1 MDIMRPHELERLT
14 ASAHVPSASLFMPTH
29 RAGAGTAQDPIR
41 FKNLLT
47 RADGALRALGMRTP
61 EASELLAP
69 ARDLL
74 GHPSFWSHQAEGLAV
89 FASAASFKAVRLP
102 LTVPE
107 RAVVGARFH
116 VKPLLPYFSVDG
128 HFFVLAISQN
138 QIRLLEGSR
147 DAFDEV
153 DLGEVPTSL
162 AEALHHEDPERELQ
176 LHVAGGGPA
185 GRAIFHGHGAG
196 AEIDKE
202 RLDRYFR
209 EVDRGVGQILRGEQ
223 APVVLAGVGY
233 ATARYRELSA
243 MGSIMSEAIA
253 GNPDELRLDQLHER
267 ASAIVEPTFRSALRA
282 DLDRFSELDGTGLT
296 ATGVIETLTAA
307 EQGRVA
313 VLFAAAD
320 QERWGSTEDGAMVI
334 RDEPL
339 PGDEDL
345 IDAAVVAALRTDARV
360 HVLKSEALPAAPA
373 AAILRY

>member
-345 IDAAVVAALRTDARV
+345 IDAAVVAALGTDARV

>member
-1 MDIMRPHELERLT
+1 MRPHELERLT

>member
-1 MDIMRPHELERLT
+1 MDIMRPHDLERLT
-14 ASAHVPSASLFMPTH
+14 SSAPAPSASLFMPTH

-47 RADGALRALGMRTP
+47 QADEALRALGLRAP

-69 ARDLL
+69 ARSLL
-74 GHPSFWSHQAEGLAV
+74 GRPIFWKHQAEGLAA
-89 FASAASFKAVRLP
+89 FASAASFEAVRLP
-102 LTVPE
+102 LTLPE
-107 RAVVGARFH
+107 LAVVGDRFH
-116 VKPLLPYFSVDG
+116 VKPLLPYFAADG

-153 DLGEVPTSL
+153 DLREVPTSL
-162 AEALHHEDPERELQ
+162 AEALQHEDPERELL

-185 GRAIFHGHGAG
+185 RRAVFHGHGAG
-196 AEIDKE
+196 SEIDKE

-209 EVDRGVGQILRGEQ
+209 EIDRGVSEILRGER

-243 MGSIMSEAIA
+243 MGSILSEAVA
-253 GNPDELRLDQLHER
+253 GSPDELRLDQLHER
-267 ASAIVEPTFRSALRA
+267 AWALVEPTFRSVLRA

-296 ATGVIETLTAA
+296 ATGVTETLTAA
-307 EQGRVA
+307 EQGRVG

-320 QERWGSTEDGAMVI
+320 QERWGSTDDGGVVI

-345 IDAAVVAALRTDARV
+345 IDAAVVAALRTDARA
-360 HVLKSEALPAAPA
+360 HVLASEALPAAPV

>member
-116 VKPLLPYFSVDG
+116 VKPLLPYFSADG

-296 ATGVIETLTAA
+296 TTGVIETLTAA